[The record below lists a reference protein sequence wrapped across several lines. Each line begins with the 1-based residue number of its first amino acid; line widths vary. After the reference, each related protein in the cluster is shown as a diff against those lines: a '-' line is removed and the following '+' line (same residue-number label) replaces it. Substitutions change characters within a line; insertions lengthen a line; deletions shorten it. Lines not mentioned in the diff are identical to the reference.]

1 MNGDASLFG
10 AEDLALRLSETDE
23 CAACG
28 NPGVLVGN
36 HCERCRAR
44 GDRALSLFEHAADAA
59 AEYLDTGGDYEG
71 DRYGGHGLAR

>member
-1 MNGDASLFG
+1 MSGDASLFG

-44 GDRALSLFEHAADAA
+44 GDRALSLFD
-59 AEYLDTGGDYEG
+59 GPVS
-71 DRYGGHGLAR
+71 